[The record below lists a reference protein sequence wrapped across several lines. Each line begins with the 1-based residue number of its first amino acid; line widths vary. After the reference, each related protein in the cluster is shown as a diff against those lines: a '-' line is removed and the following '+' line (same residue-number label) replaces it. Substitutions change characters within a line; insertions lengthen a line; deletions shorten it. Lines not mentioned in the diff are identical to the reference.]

1 MAEITIIGTG
11 AMALYFGGSLSAAG
25 ERVRFLGSW
34 QEGIDAINRKGICM
48 EDNAGKKYYPAQASA
63 DPGKFPSTHLALVL
77 VKSWQTKDAA
87 RLLEAVLEPDGIVLT
102 LQNGLG
108 NAEILTSTLGEEQVA
123 QGVTTYGA
131 KVQGPGTVRSGG
143 EGVIS
148 VQQHARLTPLIK
160 TLRRSGLEVQ
170 EVSDITSILWRKL
183 VINVAINPMTG
194 ILGVKNG
201 RLLDSPAAVKIMGLA
216 AREAVDVASGMGI
229 KLNIKDPTLE
239 VERVAAATAENIS
252 SMLQDIRRNAPTEI
266 DALCGSVVRAGR
278 IVDLPTP
285 VNEILLLMVQA
296 RENLTRNDNN
306 ENRECDF

>member
-11 AMALYFGGSLSAAG
+11 AMALYFGSRLAAAG
-25 ERVRFLGSW
+25 DRVRLLGSW
-34 QEGIDAINRKGICM
+34 QDGIDAINRNGICVVN
-48 EDNAGKKYYPAQASA
+48 NAGKKYYPAEASA
-63 DPGKFPSTHLALVL
+63 DPGKFPSTRLALVL

-108 NAEILTSTLGEEQVA
+108 NAEILTTTLGEEQVA
-123 QGVTTYGA
+123 HGVTTYGA
-131 KVQGPGTVRSGG
+131 TVQGPGTVRSGG

-148 VQQHARLTPLIK
+148 VQQHARLTPLIQ

-170 EVSDITSILWRKL
+170 EVFDITSILWSKL
-183 VINVAINPMTG
+183 VINVAINPLTG

-201 RLLDSPAAVKIMGLA
+201 RLLDSPAAMKIMGLA
-216 AREAVDVASGMGI
+216 AREAAEVAEALGI
-229 KLNIKDPTLE
+229 MLDIKDPGRQAE
-239 VERVAAATAENIS
+239 QVAAATAENIS

-278 IVDLPTP
+278 MVDLPTP
-285 VNEILLLMVQA
+285 VNEILMFMIRA
-296 RENLTRNDNN
+296 KEDITRNANH
-306 ENRECDF
+306 ENRGNDF